1 VKYSRI
7 LYASSGNK
15 RLMIS
20 LRAGPNIERY
30 IVKKEEEEEEIGFA
44 DISEAVR
51 YYNNLD
57 E

>member
-1 VKYSRI
+1 
-7 LYASSGNK
+7 
-15 RLMIS
+15 MIS

>member
-1 VKYSRI
+1 MKYSRI